1 MGIEAGHRGG
11 RGRADLGQTDNCSV
25 FFFFLPSFRVL
36 LIRTKCVHE
45 VSTQVIFLAMQPG
58 VRLGDSDGQL
68 GCSFLSGS
76 PVLGGDI
83 VSSLGT
89 GRFVEH

>member
-1 MGIEAGHRGG
+1 MKLGTDVGEAG
-11 RGRADLGQTDNCSV
+11 QTWDKPTIVRS

-76 PVLGGDI
+76 PVLGGDT